1 MSRIAARHALRGIRK
16 LDTLTI
22 AHIDCDAFYAT
33 IEKRDDPSL
42 ADKPVIVGGGK
53 RGVVAACCY
62 VARTHGIRSAMPMF
76 EALRRCPDAVVIKPN
91 MQKYVTAGRAVR
103 KAMFDL
109 TPLVEPLS
117 IDEAF
122 LNLTGTER
130 LHGMSAAKVLARFA
144 SQVERDIGITV
155 SIGLSANKFLA
166 KIASDM
172 DKPRGFAVLGQSE
185 AAEFLAPKPVGFIYG
200 VGAVSAAKLAGDG
213 YRLIADLQRAD
224 KTDLMRRYGEEGA
237 RLWHLARGLDQRVI
251 SADRETKSVSAETT
265 FNHDIGELRPLEQHL
280 WDLTER
286 VSGRLKANALV
297 GSTVTLKLKTADF
310 KTRTRARSLGHPT
323 QLASRIF
330 AAGRDLLTH
339 EVGQTRFRLIG
350 IGVSHLEDAI
360 GDDLSDLID
369 RRAAGAE
376 LAVDK
381 LRAKFGKDVVVKG
394 LALDED
400 ASARASPHAAR
411 FAACYRTGCASLSS
425 GPVSRHFGDLH
436 LVAGGVLQRE
446 AEAVWH
452 DWHTLVWEIMILRSC
467 RWAASQ
473 QNK

>member
-1 MSRIAARHALRGIRK
+1 VSFCRDCLADGADTARRCTACGSPRLVRHPEASQ
-16 LDTLTI
+16 LTI

-33 IEKRDDPSL
+33 IEKRDDPSI

-62 VARTHGIRSAMPMF
+62 VARTYGIRSALPMF
-76 EALRRCPDAVVIKPN
+76 EALSRCPDAVVIKPN

-122 LNLTGTER
+122 LDLTGTER

-144 SQVERDIGITV
+144 QQVERDLGITV

-172 DKPRGFAVLGQSE
+172 DKPRGYAVLGQNE
-185 AAEFLAPKPVGFIYG
+185 AAAFLAPKPVGFIYG
-200 VGAVSAAKLAGDG
+200 VGAVSAAKLSSDG
-213 YRLIADLQRAD
+213 YRLISDLQRAD
-224 KTDLMRRYGEEGA
+224 KTELMRRYGEEGS
-237 RLWHLARGLDQRVI
+237 RLWHLARGLDQRRI

-265 FNHDIGELRPLEQHL
+265 FNADISEFRPLEQHL

-286 VSGRLKANALV
+286 VSTRLKAAQLA
-297 GSTVTLKLKTADF
+297 GTTVTLKLKSADF
-310 KTRTRARSLGHPT
+310 KIRTRARSLGHPT

-330 AAGRDLLTH
+330 AAGKDLLKN
-339 EVGQTRFRLIG
+339 EVGGTRYRLIG

-360 GDDLSDLID
+360 GQDLSDLID

-381 LRAKFGKDVVVKG
+381 LREKFGKGVVVKG
-394 LALDED
+394 LALDDE
-400 ASARASPHAAR
+400 
-411 FAACYRTGCASLSS
+411 
-425 GPVSRHFGDLH
+425 
-436 LVAGGVLQRE
+436 
-446 AEAVWH
+446 
-452 DWHTLVWEIMILRSC
+452 
-467 RWAASQ
+467 
-473 QNK
+473 